1 MLPEREYPHCESVFR
16 YAYLQALE
24 AEAVGQH
31 IRDRVESALSVLGF
45 YLYPVGHA
53 LDDLVAYLPHE
64 DKIFWQALCS
74 GAQPVGNVDRV
85 VPKSGRAADLLL
97 IIQNTVNLLVIRD
110 LRGHNHGAVS
120 EVFFNIQYVH
130 RVSVPGRLCVRHK
143 KWHMPCAAN
152 IVAQLTSSLSCAVP
166 VNILTFLCLYYISR
180 YSLMQ
185 YFLSGGRI

>member
-1 MLPEREYPHCESVFR
+1 VELATHLARHVHDDDGGVQYLRGLVQRAVQTAAVHYAVHH
-16 YAYLQALE
+16 AYLQALE

-31 IRDRVESALSVLGF
+31 IRDRVESALSVLCL

-120 EVFFNIQYVH
+120 EAFFNIQYVH

-143 KWHMPCAAN
+143 KLHMPCAAN
-152 IVAQLTSSLSCAVP
+152 IVAQLTSSIIVRSAC
-166 VNILTFLCLYYISR
+166 
-180 YSLMQ
+180 
-185 YFLSGGRI
+185 